1 MTLLL
6 TLNVCGL
13 PSPIGPLRSRVAELG
28 RRIEAA
34 GPDVV
39 NLQEVWTR
47 RSFALVRAALRSFPH
62 AAWWRGVAGQP
73 AGGLVTLSRTPLES
87 VAYTSF
93 RGARVGGSRGG
104 LRFRARLAL
113 NTRLQGVLTCRLGDG
128 TAIANTHLT
137 ANRDGDWSAGNRH
150 HAFQRSQLALLHA
163 AVARLAADRVVLSG
177 DFNIAAGGPL
187 YPRIVDDGA
196 WHDPFLADD
205 PPTFHAALLPS
216 GRSKRI
222 DYVLVRGAEVVETAL
237 LDTGPGP
244 AFVSDHLGLL
254 ARIT

>member
-13 PSPIGPLRSRVAELG
+13 PSPIGPLRARVDELG

-47 RSFALVRAALRSFPH
+47 RSLSRVRAALPSFGF
-62 AAWWRGVAGQP
+62 AAWRRGVAGQP

-87 VAYTSF
+87 VSYSSF
-93 RGARVGGSRGG
+93 RGARVGSGG
-104 LRFRARLAL
+104 GVRFRARLAL
-113 NTRLQGVLTCRLGDG
+113 NTRMQGVLTCRLGNG

-137 ANRDGDWSAGNRH
+137 ANRDGDWSAANRH
-150 HAFQRSQLALLHA
+150 YAFQRSQLALLHA
-163 AVARLAADRVVLSG
+163 AVRRLPADRVLLSG
-177 DFNIAAGGPL
+177 DFNVAAGGPL
-187 YPRIVDDGA
+187 YPLIVDEGA

-205 PPTFHAALLPS
+205 PPTFQAALLPS

-222 DYVLVRGAEVVETAL
+222 DYVLVRNAEVVETAL

-244 AFVSDHLGLL
+244 AFVSDHIGLL
-254 ARIT
+254 ARIG